1 MLLRVPMKLYLVLIT
16 LYLVL
21 ITLFM
26 LGRNLPCESARLQAL
41 PTCAALC
48 PRLAIHA
55 APTTKTVQRPA
66 RRPPP
71 SRCWHSHSC
80 RRPRRPGSL
89 CAPHPQAEPWKCRS
103 GAALHCILAWRGAN
117 CAGSRL
123 GRRVAQA
130 RQEAAKSEAE
140 AELATHEG
148 AWRAFALVSHRAP
161 SRHRPQRDPLGLLS
175 AGCRAAWL
183 TAVQDGKRPA
193 AAVPPP

>member
-1 MLLRVPMKLYLVLIT
+1 MLLRVPVMMLYSVLIT

-21 ITLFM
+21 IM
-26 LGRNLPCESARLQAL
+26 LSMVRRNLPCESARLQAL
-41 PTCAALC
+41 PTCAAHC
-48 PRLAIHA
+48 PRLAMHA
-55 APTTKTVQRPA
+55 APTTKTVPRPA

-80 RRPRRPGSL
+80 RRPRCPGSL
-89 CAPHPQAEPWKCRS
+89 CARHPQAEPWKCRS
-103 GAALHCILAWRGAN
+103 GAALHISGRGAN

-130 RQEAAKSEAE
+130 RQEAAK
-140 AELATHEG
+140 AELATQEG

-161 SRHRPQRDPLGLLS
+161 SRHRPQRRDPLGLLS

-183 TAVQDGKRPA
+183 TAAQDGKRPA
-193 AAVPPP
+193 AAAPPP